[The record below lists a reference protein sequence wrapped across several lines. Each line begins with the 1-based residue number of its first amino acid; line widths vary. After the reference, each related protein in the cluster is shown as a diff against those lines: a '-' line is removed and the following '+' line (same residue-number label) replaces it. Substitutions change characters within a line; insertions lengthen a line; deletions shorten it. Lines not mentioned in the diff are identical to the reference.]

1 MRKRTKLSQA
11 VACALMIGLST
22 YAGVLSAASSGGSI
36 IEYDSEIYYV
46 GVSEPDNGVISG
58 GRITVDSVE
67 SENLSNYVAGVALGD
82 SSGVKLSN
90 NHTLLKKYKT
100 TSVDSFYIYI
110 YGAHALN
117 VEGTATLLNNS
128 LYIDERTKLST
139 LWNQRLRFIAA
150 SASNVTKA
158 VVSSNTLVISD
169 QSSFKG
175 NFNFYGGTA
184 ENSVNAEV
192 ADNEVIVSEAIFEDW
207 ARVHSQISE
216 QEARQF
222 IGGRNASKK

>member
-22 YAGVLSAASSGGSI
+22 YAGVLSAASSDGSI

-46 GVSEPDNGVISG
+46 GVSEPDNSVISG

-158 VVSSNTLVISD
+158 VVSSNT
-169 QSSFKG
+169 
-175 NFNFYGGTA
+175 
-184 ENSVNAEV
+184 
-192 ADNEVIVSEAIFEDW
+192 
-207 ARVHSQISE
+207 
-216 QEARQF
+216 
-222 IGGRNASKK
+222 